1 MSIAAGITASSIGD
15 NLDHFGADCFAAF
28 SVRRFNIYTG
38 FAFRIRRTVDN
49 VEADLYFDDLGEI
62 SFDSS
67 VANFSSSSYAS
78 NLGEFMAASGY
89 TDQDSLGA
97 VASARVS
104 AWKDQSGN
112 GRDIVQSSTTRQ
124 PLLVHNAVITTE
136 NGKVALDFYSDR
148 LEWDDSTVE
157 SQPRTFLAVANSDSH
172 TSSDYMFDSDD
183 NNNRLLFIHNSSV
196 RTMYS
201 TAFAGTSSAD
211 ANQNLWFGLFNGS
224 SSELAINGTNE
235 TSLDPGSGGIDGLCV
250 GARYN
255 GGNSWDG
262 DIQEFIHW
270 GADMSGNRSNI
281 EGDTNKYFGIY

>member
-15 NLDHFGADCFAAF
+15 NLDHFGSDCFAAF
-28 SVRRFNIYTG
+28 SVRRFNSYSG
-38 FAFRIRRTVDN
+38 VAMRIRRESDN
-49 VEADLYFDDLGEI
+49 NEADVSFNDLGEI
-62 SFDSS
+62 SLDSTVS
-67 VANFSSSSYAS
+67 NFSSSSSAT
-78 NLGEFMAASGY
+78 NLGQFVAASGY
-89 TDQDSLGA
+89 TDADSLGSA
-97 VASARVS
+97 DSARTVT
-104 AWKDQSGN
+104 WKDQSGN
-112 GRDIVQSSTTRQ
+112 SRDITQATTTRQ
-124 PLLVHNAVITTE
+124 PLLVSSGTMVTE
-136 NGKVALDFYSDR
+136 NGKVSLDFYSDR
-148 LEWDDSTVE
+148 LEWDDATVQ

-183 NNNRLLFIHNSSV
+183 NNNRFLFIHNSSV

-235 TSLDPGSGGIDGLCV
+235 TGLDPGSGGIDGLCV

-270 GADMSGNRSNI
+270 GADMSANRSNI
-281 EGDTNKYFGIY
+281 EGNTNKYFGIY